1 MVDEFYVLHET
12 LRHMLNDLRAANIP
26 GNASQKVAED
36 MGEALTNL
44 RQLAKQKDCS
54 FKDLV

>member
-1 MVDEFYVLHET
+1 
-12 LRHMLNDLRAANIP
+12 MLNDLRAANIP